1 MSTEQP
7 GNPAPAMDG
16 KTIAII
22 SYLTLIGWIIAFV
35 MYGNSKSRLAIYHL
49 RQTLLLMLVAV
60 AVYIAQAVLLSIPHI
75 GWLLSMA
82 SLAINIG
89 FLILWVIGLIG
100 AVNGQEKPMP
110 VIGEKAQQLF
120 GKMG

>member
-7 GNPAPAMDG
+7 ANPTPAMDG

-35 MYGNSKSRLAIYHL
+35 MYGNNKSKLVIYHL

-60 AVYIAQAVLLSIPHI
+60 AVYIAQTILLFILHI
-75 GWLLSMA
+75 GWFLSVAFM
-82 SLAINIG
+82 AINIG
-89 FLILWVIGLIG
+89 LLVLWVIGLIG
-100 AVNGQEKPMP
+100 AVNGEEKPMP

-120 GKMG
+120 SKMG

>member
-7 GNPAPAMDG
+7 ANPTPAMDG

-35 MYGNSKSRLAIYHL
+35 MYGNNKSELVIYHL

-60 AVYIAQAVLLSIPHI
+60 AVYIAQTILLFILHI
-75 GWLLSMA
+75 GWFLSVAFM
-82 SLAINIG
+82 AINIG
-89 FLILWVIGLIG
+89 LLVLWVIGLIG
-100 AVNGQEKPMP
+100 AVNGEEKPMP

-120 GKMG
+120 SKMG